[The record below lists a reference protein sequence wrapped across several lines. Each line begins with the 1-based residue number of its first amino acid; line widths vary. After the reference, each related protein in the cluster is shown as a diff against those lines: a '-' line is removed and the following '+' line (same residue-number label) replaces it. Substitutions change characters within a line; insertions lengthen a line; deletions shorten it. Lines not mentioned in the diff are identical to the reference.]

1 MNRTD
6 WTLEA
11 YRFDKRTKTGD
22 RFLAKYEYCDK
33 TEAEMLAEI
42 KDLQAKLY
50 PTDKFR
56 IDLHETYVT
65 RTNLLSGLEY
75 KEHYKTPNYCSP
87 SSESYWSF

>member
-6 WTLEA
+6 WTIEIS
-11 YRFDKRTKTGD
+11 RFDKRTKEG
-22 RFLAKYEYCDK
+22 RRPVSKYEYCNK
-33 TEAEMLAEI
+33 TQNEMMDEI

-50 PTDKFR
+50 TTDKFR

-65 RTNLLSGLEY
+65 RTNLLTGVEY

-87 SSESYWSF
+87 SSEAYWSM